1 MIDSLQ
7 NQYLTYYYQ
16 VMSWYEGLTYVEQ
29 FFTLFGVVAVTA
41 VVVSLYIIK
50 KASS

>member
-1 MIDSLQ
+1 MIESLK

-29 FFTLFGVVAVTA
+29 FFTLFGVFAVIA
-41 VVVSLYIIK
+41 VVVALYIVK
-50 KASS
+50 KAAS

>member
-1 MIDSLQ
+1 MIDSLK

-29 FFTLFGVVAVTA
+29 FFTLFGVFAVTA
-41 VVVSLYIIK
+41 VVVALYIVK
-50 KASS
+50 KAAS